1 MAVLLKLGSEV
12 AVYCCVYVTKS
23 FFIAFALYVT
33 LVMAYVIVDV
43 VATSVV

>member
-1 MAVLLKLGSEV
+1 MAVMLKLGGEV

-23 FFIAFALYVT
+23 FFIAIALYVN
-33 LVMAYVIVDV
+33 LIMAYVIVDV